1 MEGLPGVRR
10 AVVSFT
16 TKQAVVS
23 YDASEVTVEQMVAA
37 ITNVGFRATL
47 HQ

>member
-1 MEGLPGVRR
+1 VN
-10 AVVSFT
+10 
-16 TKQAVVS
+16 
-23 YDASEVTVEQMVAA
+23 YDASEVTVAQMVAA